1 MFSYLKSIFLYS
13 LLFAVLVSLSESF
26 DFVEPE
32 LSEQYLLYQPNIGM
46 NDIQFKEVMKYFG
59 FKKKNKYVKKFDQNY
74 KHLARLN
81 DNRFIILLSE
91 KCDLSQNVISR
102 YPSNFIHLKRSKKY
116 GFAVVEFR
124 GPFVGQAQCILEK
137 FNAFVRIEHHSYLE
151 QEKTFLSNFIAHA
164 DNVELKKM
172 LIKKVGLLDSLM
184 LLQPEGFLKY
194 HFIQLKDSNV
204 NEDVLH
210 KSIYFAVL
218 ICLIIFLIHT
228 LIKKLVS

>member
-1 MFSYLKSIFLYS
+1 MPSYLKSIVLYS
-13 LLFAVLVSLSESF
+13 LLFAALVFLSERF
-26 DFVEPE
+26 DFVKSE

-81 DNRFIILLSE
+81 DNRFITLLSQ
-91 KCDLSQNVISR
+91 KCDLTKNEISR
-102 YPSNFIHLKRSKKY
+102 FPSNFIHLKRSKKY

-124 GPFVGQAQCILEK
+124 GPFIGQAKCILEK
-137 FNAFVRIEHHSYLE
+137 FNAFVRSEHQSYLE
-151 QEKTFLSNFIAHA
+151 QEKTYLTNSIAKA
-164 DNVELKKM
+164 DNIELKKM
-172 LIKKVGLLDSLM
+172 LVKKVGLLDSLM

-204 NEDVLH
+204 DEDVLH
-210 KSIYFAVL
+210 KLIYFSL
-218 ICLIIFLIHT
+218 MICLIVLLVHT
-228 LIKKLVS
+228 LFKKIS

>member
-1 MFSYLKSIFLYS
+1 MLSYLKSIVLYS
-13 LLFAVLVSLSESF
+13 LLFAVLVLLSEKF
-26 DFVEPE
+26 DFVKSE

-81 DNRFIILLSE
+81 DNSFILLLSQ
-91 KCDLSQNVISR
+91 KCDLSKNETSR
-102 YPSNFIHLKRSKKY
+102 FPSSFIHLKRSKKY

-124 GPFVGQAQCILEK
+124 GPFVGHAKCILEK
-137 FNAFVRIEHHSYLE
+137 FNAFVRVEHQSYLE
-151 QEKTFLSNFIAHA
+151 QEKTHLSNFISNA
-164 DNVELKKM
+164 DNIELKKM

-204 NEDVLH
+204 AEDVFH
-210 KSIYFAVL
+210 KSIYFSLL
-218 ICLIIFLIHT
+218 ICLIALLIHT
-228 LIKKLVS
+228 LFKKLVS